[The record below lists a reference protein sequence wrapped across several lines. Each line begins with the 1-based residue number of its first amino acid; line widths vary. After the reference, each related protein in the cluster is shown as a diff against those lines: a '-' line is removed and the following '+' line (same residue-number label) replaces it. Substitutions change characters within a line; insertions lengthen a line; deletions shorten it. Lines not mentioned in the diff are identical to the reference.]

1 MTNTSQPATTS
12 TTSTTSASIHVDSLP
27 GHYILLQPEQEET
40 K

>member
-1 MTNTSQPATTS
+1 MTNNTSQPA

-27 GHYILLQPEQEET
+27 GHHILLQPEQEET

>member
-12 TTSTTSASIHVDSLP
+12 TSIHVDSLP
-27 GHYILLQPEQEET
+27 GHHILLQPEQEEA